1 MMAAQVQALISKAR
15 ETTTYQRVT
24 HDSFSMSTLQ
34 SAPSVQN
41 YTVKAGVRQYRAKE
55 IAGLVQQGDREV
67 RIGAAGLSFTPR
79 PNDQIVIGDKAFQAV
94 SVDTRRPFNE
104 AAIHILQVRG
114 GNS

>member
-1 MMAAQVQALISKAR
+1 MMVAQVQALISKAR
-15 ETTTYQRVT
+15 ETTTYQQVT

-41 YTVKAGVRQYRAKE
+41 YTVKAGVRRYRAKE

-79 PNDQIVIGDKAFQAV
+79 PND
-94 SVDTRRPFNE
+94 
-104 AAIHILQVRG
+104 
-114 GNS
+114 

>member
-1 MMAAQVQALISKAR
+1 VMAAQVQALISKAR

-79 PNDQIVIGDKAFQAV
+79 PNDQIVIGGKVFQVV

-104 AAIHILQVRG
+104 AAIHILQVHG
-114 GNS
+114 WNS